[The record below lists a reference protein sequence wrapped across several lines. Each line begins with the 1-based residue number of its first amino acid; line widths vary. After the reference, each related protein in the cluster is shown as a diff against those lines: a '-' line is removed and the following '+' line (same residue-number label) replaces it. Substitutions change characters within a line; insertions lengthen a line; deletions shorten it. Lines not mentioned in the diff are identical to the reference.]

1 MVLSANAW
9 LRHRSSEQVGLFEI
23 IRLLMLPARQSILGD
38 QTPVTMR
45 VGTGLSRV
53 DFAPLA
59 RPRAT
64 SRATDSLYLSESRFL
79 AHLGLLFRDNGHR
92 STLQERDDQCAI
104 YLQTTVVA
112 DEALLPEPSHKMTYP
127 RSGRTNHLRQ
137 G

>member
-1 MVLSANAW
+1 MSEIACF
-9 LRHRSSEQVGLFEI
+9 RHRSSGKGGQFEM
-23 IRLLMLPARQSILGD
+23 IRLLMLPARHSILGD